1 VPPGDFFFDR
11 LFDNAK
17 IEFFNPLLIPLSGAS
32 GGPVLTERSQ
42 LIGMTLAFGGNIVS
56 RVEALPWD
64 YIRRWMLVHG
74 ISKNELVL
82 RNESRSAASL
92 RRNNVEFSAA
102 ATTLLVPDFG
112 WLNVAPAFRINTN
125 LPAFPL
131 IGVSFDFT
139 ATQADRITVN
149 KVQGQDLATVNRLTL
164 TIPSITA
171 ELHAGNLWS
180 PLRRKDLLGGL
191 YVAGGVASVGLQQ
204 SVTGQSPRENNIRA
218 WTGIFDAGWRY
229 RFAGRSWGLTA
240 SYREGVL
247 FGNAAQQLYPR
258 FRSATAGLFVVFR

>member
-139 ATQADRITVN
+139 STQADRITVN

-164 TIPSITA
+164 TIPSISA